1 MKNLNKKVKGLK
13 QINDEIDSLTNYLE
27 KILNIDFEK
36 VLPQVDKLLDF
47 YNNLKLE
54 KVNI

>member
-1 MKNLNKKVKGLK
+1 MEKFNQKVKELE

-27 KILNIDFEK
+27 NDQNIDFEK

-47 YNNLKLE
+47 YNNLK
-54 KVNI
+54 N